1 MTIMLLPCFI
11 LGLLMSESA
20 SQPSLQMCPNCKQV
34 GRQALRYRG
43 MRERFWGRT
52 RVKDGKILEKITA
65 KKEVV
70 EKGKEEVERNK
81 EVVEKGKEGVE
92 EEVPAI
98 TNVWKEWWP
107 KPKVSAVR

>member
-1 MTIMLLPCFI
+1 MFALCFDFLESRIGKFEILGVKKMTIMLLPCFI

-70 EKGKEEVERNK
+70 EKEKEE
-81 EVVEKGKEGVE
+81 
-92 EEVPAI
+92 
-98 TNVWKEWWP
+98 
-107 KPKVSAVR
+107 

>member
-1 MTIMLLPCFI
+1 
-11 LGLLMSESA
+11 
-20 SQPSLQMCPNCKQV
+20 MCPNCKQV

-70 EKGKEEVERNK
+70 EKGKEEVE
-81 EVVEKGKEGVE
+81 KGM
-92 EEVPAI
+92 EEVPA
-98 TNVWKEWWP
+98 NVWKEWWP
-107 KPKVSAVR
+107 KQKVSPFR